1 MRLPGTTP
9 PSDTSTPGT
18 APGTN
23 AGVTHHPATDPPTTG
38 STSAPAPP
46 PGAPERGAGAPAPAG
61 APVGDTAPPQL
72 RLTDVDKTY
81 QARQGEVHA
90 LSNVNLTIARGEFI
104 SLVGRSGCG
113 KTTLLRI
120 LSGLLPPTSGE
131 VEADGAPIWRGSKRN
146 DEAFKQFG
154 LVFQDANLFPW
165 YTVAENI
172 SLPLKLRGM
181 GKKARLARASELAE
195 LVGLPGFENAYPRE
209 LSGGMRQRAAI
220 ARALSYDPTI
230 LLMDEPFGALDALTR
245 DKMNLE
251 LQNIHAQAGA
261 TVVFVTHSIPEA
273 VFLADRV
280 VLLSPRPG
288 RIRSVTPV
296 GLPRPRSLET
306 ETSTEF
312 QAIVR
317 TLRTELDEED

>member
-1 MRLPGTTP
+1 MAFAA
-9 PSDTSTPGT
+9 T
-18 APGTN
+18 AKETDVARA
-23 AGVTHHPATDPPTTG
+23 AGQV
-38 STSAPAPP
+38 
-46 PGAPERGAGAPAPAG
+46 
-61 APVGDTAPPQL
+61 PQL
-72 RLTDVDKTY
+72 RVAGVDKTY
-81 QARQGEVHA
+81 QARHGEVQA
-90 LSNVNLTIARGEFI
+90 LRNINLDIAPGEFV

-120 LSGLLPPTSGE
+120 LAGLLPPSAGE
-131 VEADGAPIWRGSKRN
+131 VQAAGASIWRGGKRN

-154 LVFQDANLFPW
+154 LVFQEANLFPW
-165 YTVAENI
+165 FTIAENI
-172 SLPLKLRGM
+172 ALPLKLRGV
-181 GKKARLARASELAE
+181 GKKARRARASELCE
-195 LVGLPGFENAYPRE
+195 LVGLPGFEKAYPKE

-220 ARALSYDPTI
+220 ARALSYDPSI

-288 RIRSVTPV
+288 RIRSITTVPL
-296 GLPRPRSLET
+296 GRPRSLDT
-306 ETSTEF
+306 ETSVEF
-312 QAIVR
+312 QGVVR
-317 TLRTELDEED
+317 RLRHELDEED